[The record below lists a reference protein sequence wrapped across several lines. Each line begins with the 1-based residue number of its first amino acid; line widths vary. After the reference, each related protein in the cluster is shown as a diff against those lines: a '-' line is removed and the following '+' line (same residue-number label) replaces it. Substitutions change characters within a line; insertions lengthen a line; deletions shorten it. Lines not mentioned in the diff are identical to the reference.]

1 MLCVA
6 ACQARHIQPGH
17 VQCMPAQDTTG
28 VEAHGGG
35 SQVSLP
41 VSEQPNTVCW
51 APGTYRDKI
60 YCWHARQHLMV
71 LCRPDTFSLGVC
83 NGCQLMA
90 LLGWVPGGDLP
101 DTQQPRFVHNAS
113 GRFECRWATV
123 EIRPSPSVLLKA
135 GAYDC
140 PYCQC
145 SRDMSPHILLL

>member
-1 MLCVA
+1 MHA
-6 ACQARHIQPGH
+6 SSEIAGIDAHWIGH
-17 VQCMPAQDTTG
+17 GFP
-28 VEAHGGG
+28 
-35 SQVSLP
+35 LP
-41 VSEQPNTVCW
+41 VSEQPYLLRW
-51 APGTYRDKI
+51 AAHMFCTTFP
-60 YCWHARQHLMV
+60 WHAWQPPKV

-140 PYCQC
+140 PNCQC

>member
-1 MLCVA
+1 MWLPARPDTFSLGMCN
-6 ACQARHIQPGH
+6 ACQRRTLQELKLTEADRRFPCLRASSQTLCAGQPICL
-17 VQCMPAQDTTG
+17 VPT
-28 VEAHGGG
+28 
-35 SQVSLP
+35 SF
-41 VSEQPNTVCW
+41 
-51 APGTYRDKI
+51 
-60 YCWHARQHLMV
+60 WHAWQRPKV

-135 GAYDC
+135 GAYEC

-145 SRDMSPHILLL
+145 SRDMSPQILLL